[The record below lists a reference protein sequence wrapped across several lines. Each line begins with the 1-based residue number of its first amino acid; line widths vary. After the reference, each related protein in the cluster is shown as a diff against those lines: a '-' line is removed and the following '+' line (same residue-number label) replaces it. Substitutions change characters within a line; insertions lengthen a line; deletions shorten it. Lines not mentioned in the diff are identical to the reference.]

1 MALAISYGP
10 RAVPGCPVT
19 VARNP
24 ACLLGGL
31 VLLATTIVVPFLSR
45 QGQLLSVGRGDL
57 GLTPLVLA
65 RRYPGFWFLIG
76 LGAVWIAIGLLWQ
89 HRPDRPALW
98 GGVAGCLLVVWLTAI
113 AGVNPYAFGPG
124 SILALIVCLLV
135 LAYGLSRGGYI
146 RADTFVAASI
156 LLLAFFVVLFILFP
170 IFAVLQ
176 HSVMD
181 SRGGFRPSLF
191 LDTLRQYKSFWRVLR
206 NSLGLAVFVGISSTL
221 IGLAFAL
228 AATRTR
234 SRVTVLLRAFSLL
247 PMITPP
253 FVVGLAIILLFGLQ
267 GLVTSSLLGLKTRG
281 IFGFPGLALAQ
292 TLSFAPV
299 AFLVIASVVES
310 VNPALEEAS
319 LTLRAGRWQTF
330 WKVTLPL
337 LRPGLANAFLLTII
351 ESLADFGNPIVLGGE
366 FEVLSTEIYFAI
378 IGRFDQTLA
387 ASLGIVLLIFSLAT
401 FLLQQYWLGRRSY
414 VTVTGKPPSGALMP
428 LPRGLE
434 IGLLTFCVAWCVF
447 TVVLYLFVVYGGFV
461 EIWGINNAFTIRHY
475 RQLLRDGM
483 DALNTTLILAG
494 ISSPLTAAVGIL
506 LAYLLVRHQ
515 FPGRGALEFTSML
528 SFAVPGTVIG
538 IGYIMAF
545 NQSPFLLTGTATILV
560 ISFIFRNMPVG
571 IRSGIAALTQIDKAL
586 EEASVTLRASF
597 ATTLRRIV
605 LPLIRPAIISA
616 LVFSFVRSVTA
627 ISAVV
632 FLVSAKWQLSTKVI
646 LDQAENG
653 RYGLATAYSTVLI
666 VIMALAITFMYQL
679 VGKTVARGGIEGGGL
694 A

>member
-1 MALAISYGP
+1 
-10 RAVPGCPVT
+10 VT
-19 VARNP
+19 GIRSP

-31 VLLATTIVVPFLSR
+31 ALLLTSALVPFVSR
-45 QGQLLSVGRGDL
+45 EGELL
-57 GLTPLVLA
+57 GLGQAGLRQTALA
-65 RRYPGFWFLIG
+65 LSDRYPGFWLLMG
-76 LGAVWIAIGLLWQ
+76 LGLLWVVLGLTLQ
-89 HRPDRPALW
+89 ERPERGAIW
-98 GGVAGCLLVVWLTAI
+98 GGALGCSLVLWLTWA
-113 AGVNPYAFGPG
+113 AAVKPYAFGPG
-124 SILALIVCLLV
+124 AILALAVCLLA
-135 LAYGLSRGGYI
+135 LGYGLSRAGHI

-156 LLLAFFVVLFILFP
+156 LALAFFIFLFILYPLFS
-170 IFAVLQ
+170 ILRQ
-176 HSVMD
+176 SVMD
-181 SRGGFRPSLF
+181 ARGLRLGLV
-191 LDTLRQYKSFWRVLR
+191 LETLGRYKALWRVMR
-206 NSLGLAVFVGISSTL
+206 NSLGLAIFVGVTSTL

-228 AATRTR
+228 AAAR
-234 SRVTVLLRAFSLL
+234 SRSHLTVLLRAFSLL
-247 PMITPP
+247 PIITPP
-253 FVVGLAIILLFGLQ
+253 FVVGLSIILLFGLQ
-267 GLVTSSLLGLKTRG
+267 GFVTSQLLGLKTRG

-319 LTLRAGRWQTF
+319 LTLRAGPWETF

-387 ASLGIVLLIFSLAT
+387 ATLGLILLSFSLTT
-401 FLLQQYWLGRRSY
+401 FLLQRYWLGERSY
-414 VTVTGKPPSGALMP
+414 VVVTGKPPSGTPMP

-434 IGLLTFCVAWCVF
+434 IGLLTFCGVWCLF
-447 TVVLYLFVVYGGFV
+447 TLAIYAFVVFGGFV
-461 EIWGINNAFTIRHY
+461 EIWGINNTFTLRHY
-475 RQLLRDGM
+475 HQLLRDGM
-483 DALNTTLILAG
+483 DAFQTTMMLAA
-494 ISSPLTAAVGIL
+494 ISAPLTAAVGIL
-506 LAYLLVRHQ
+506 LAYLVVRHR
-515 FPGRGALEFTSML
+515 FPGRGVLEFTSML

-538 IGYIMAF
+538 IGYILAF
-545 NQSPFLLTGTATILV
+545 NQSPFLLTGTATIIV

-571 IRSGIAALTQIDKAL
+571 IRSGVAALAQIDQAL

-597 ATTLRRIV
+597 ATTIRRVV

-616 LVFSFVRSVTA
+616 LVFSFVRAVTA

-632 FLVSAKWQLSTKVI
+632 FLVSAKWQVSTKVI

-666 VIMALAITFMYQL
+666 VIMALAIAGMYL
-679 VGKTVARGGIEGGGL
+679 AVGKRAAAGGVEGGGL

>member
-1 MALAISYGP
+1 MT
-10 RAVPGCPVT
+10 AVG
-19 VARNP
+19 NP

-31 VLLATTIVVPFLSR
+31 GLLLTTAVVPFLSR
-45 QGQLLSVGRGDL
+45 EGQLLPGVGREWL
-57 GLTPLVLA
+57 SLTALSLSG
-65 RRYPGFWFLIG
+65 RFPGFWVLAV
-76 LGAVWIAIGLLWQ
+76 LALAWVGAGLLRQ
-89 HRPDRPALW
+89 DHPHRPALW
-98 GGVAGCLLVVWLTAI
+98 GGSVGSVLVLWLTWVAGVK
-113 AGVNPYAFGPG
+113 PYAFGPG
-124 SILALIVCLLV
+124 AMLALAICLLV
-135 LAYGLSRGGYI
+135 LAYGLSQGGYI
-146 RADTFVAASI
+146 RADTFVAGSI
-156 LLLAFFVVLFILFP
+156 LALAFFVLLFILFP
-170 IFAVLQ
+170 IFSVLRN
-176 HSVMD
+176 SVMD
-181 SRGGFRPSLF
+181 AGGLRPGL
-191 LDTLRQYKSFWRVLR
+191 LLETLGRYTALWRVVR
-206 NSLGLAVFVGISSTL
+206 NSLGLAIFVGVTSTL

-228 AATRTR
+228 AAAR
-234 SRVTVLLRAFSLL
+234 SRSRLTILLRAFSLL
-247 PMITPP
+247 PLITPP

-267 GLVTSSLLGLKTRG
+267 GFVTSQLLGLKTRG

-319 LTLRAGRWQTF
+319 LTLRAGPWGTF
-330 WKVTLPL
+330 RKVTLPL

-366 FEVLSTEIYFAI
+366 FEVLSTEIYFSI

-387 ASLGIVLLIFSLAT
+387 ATLGLILLSFSLT
-401 FLLQQYWLGRRSY
+401 VFLLQRYWLGERSY
-414 VTVTGKPPSGALMP
+414 VVVTGKPPSGKPMP

-434 IGLLTFCVAWCVF
+434 IGLLAFCAAWCAF
-447 TVVLYLFVVYGGFV
+447 SLAIYLFVVYGGFV
-461 EIWGINNAFTIRHY
+461 EIWGINDAFTLRHY
-475 RQLLRDGM
+475 RQLMRDGM
-483 DALNTTLILAG
+483 DALQTTLILAG
-494 ISSPLTAAVGIL
+494 ISAPLTATVGIL
-506 LAYLLVRHQ
+506 LAYVVVRHR
-515 FPGRGALEFTSML
+515 FPGRGALEFSSML

-571 IRSGIAALTQIDKAL
+571 IRSGVAALAQIDQAL

-597 ATTLRRIV
+597 ATTIRRVV

-666 VIMALAITFMYQL
+666 LIMAAAIAFMYL
-679 VGKTVARGGIEGGGL
+679 VVGKRAAAGGLEGGGL

>member
-1 MALAISYGP
+1 VI
-10 RAVPGCPVT
+10 AV
-19 VARNP
+19 RNP
-24 ACLLGGL
+24 ACLWGGL
-31 VLLATTIVVPFLSR
+31 LLLATTTVLPFLAR
-45 QGQLLSVGRGDL
+45 EGQLLRL
-57 GLTPLVLA
+57 GGAEQSLTGLRLSA
-65 RRYPGFWFLIG
+65 QYPGFWLLIG
-76 LGAVWIAIGLLWQ
+76 LAAVWVATGLIPQ
-89 HRPDRPALW
+89 DRPDRAALW
-98 GGVAGCLLVVWLTAI
+98 GGAAGCGLVLWMTVTA
-113 AGVNPYAFGPG
+113 AVRPYAFGLG
-124 SILALIVCLLV
+124 AILALAVCLLV
-135 LAYGLSRGGYI
+135 LAYGLSRGGFI
-146 RADTFVAASI
+146 RADTFVASSI
-156 LLLAFFVVLFILFP
+156 LALAFFVLLFVLYP

-181 SRGGFRPSLF
+181 SRGIRPGLF
-191 LDTLRQYKSFWRVLR
+191 LETLRGYKAFWRVLG
-206 NSLGLAVFVGISSTL
+206 NSLGLAVFVGMLSTL

-228 AATRTR
+228 AATRSR
-234 SRVTVLLRAFSLL
+234 SRITVLLRSFSLL

-267 GLVTSSLLGLKTRG
+267 GFVTSTLLGLKTRG

-319 LTLRAGRWQTF
+319 LTLRAGPWETF

-387 ASLGIVLLIFSLAT
+387 ASLGIVLLVFSLTT
-401 FLLQQYWLGRRSY
+401 FLLQQIWLGERSY
-414 VTVTGKPPSGALMP
+414 VTVTGKPQSGKPMH

-434 IGLLTFCVAWCVF
+434 TGLLGFCAFWCLA
-447 TVVLYLFVVYGGFV
+447 TLALYLFVVYGGFV
-461 EIWGINNAFTIRHY
+461 EIWGINNAFTLRHY
-475 RQLLRDGM
+475 HQLLRDGM
-483 DALNTTLILAG
+483 DALYTTLILAG
-494 ISSPLTAAVGIL
+494 VSSPLTAAVGIL
-506 LAYLLVRHQ
+506 LAYLVVRHQ
-515 FPGRGALEFTSML
+515 FPGRGLLEFTSML

-571 IRSGIAALTQIDKAL
+571 IRSGIAALAQIDRAL

-666 VIMALAITFMYQL
+666 VIMALAIVLMYLL
-679 VGKTVARGGIEGGGL
+679 VGKTATQGGVEGGGL

>member
-1 MALAISYGP
+1 MAL
-10 RAVPGCPVT
+10 
-19 VARNP
+19 RNP
-24 ACLLGGL
+24 AFVAGGTGLLLALTAVPFASREGRFLAFDSLGAL
-31 VLLATTIVVPFLSR
+31 TGASLAPQHPLFWVLLA
-45 QGQLLSVGRGDL
+45 
-57 GLTPLVLA
+57 
-65 RRYPGFWFLIG
+65 
-76 LGAVWIAIGLLWQ
+76 LGAAWLAAGFAPLG
-89 HRPDRPALW
+89 RPDRLALW
-98 GGVAGCLLVVWLTAI
+98 GGLLGSLTVLWLIVAV
-113 AGVNPYAFGPG
+113 GVRPYAFGPG
-124 SILALIVCLLV
+124 ALVALVVCLVV
-135 LAYGLSRGGYI
+135 LAFGLSRGGFI
-146 RADTFVAASI
+146 RADTFIASSI
-156 LLLAFFVVLFILFP
+156 LLLAFFVLLFVLFP

-176 HSVMD
+176 NSVMD
-181 SRGGFRPSLF
+181 SRGFRLGLF
-191 LDTLRQYKSFWRVLR
+191 MDTLRNYQAFWRVLG
-206 NSLGLAVFVGISSTL
+206 NSLWLAVFVGVVSTL

-228 AATRTR
+228 AATRSK
-234 SRVTVLLRAFSLL
+234 SRLTVLLRSFSLL
-247 PMITPP
+247 PLITPP

-267 GLVTSSLLGLKTRG
+267 GFVTSTLLGLQTRG

-292 TLSFAPV
+292 ILSFSPV

-319 LTLRAGRWQTF
+319 LTLRAGRWETF

-337 LRPGLANAFLLTII
+337 LRPGLANAFLLTVI

-387 ASLGIVLLIFSLAT
+387 ASLGIVLLFFSLST
-401 FLLQQYWLGRRSY
+401 FVLQQYWLGERSY
-414 VTVTGKPPSGALMP
+414 VTVTGKPPSGIPMP

-434 IGLLTFCVAWCVF
+434 IALLGFCAVWCLF
-447 TVVLYLFVVYGGFV
+447 TLALYLFVVYGGFV
-461 EIWGINNAFTIRHY
+461 EIWGINNAFTLRHY
-475 RQLLRDGM
+475 RQLMRDGL

-494 ISSPLTAAVGIL
+494 VSAPLTAAVGIL
-506 LAYLLVRHQ
+506 LAYLLVRHR
-515 FPGRGALEFTSML
+515 FPGRRLLEFTSML

-545 NQSPFLLTGTATILV
+545 NQSPFLLTGTAAILV

-571 IRSGIAALTQIDKAL
+571 IRSGVAALAQIDVAL

-605 LPLIRPAIISA
+605 LPLIKPAIISA
-616 LVFSFVRSVTA
+616 LVFSFVRAVTA

-666 VIMALAITFMYQL
+666 VIMALAIAVMYLL
-679 VGKTVARGGIEGGGL
+679 VGKTATRGGVEGGGL

>member
-1 MALAISYGP
+1 
-10 RAVPGCPVT
+10 VPHV
-19 VARNP
+19 
-24 ACLLGGL
+24 
-31 VLLATTIVVPFLSR
+31 
-45 QGQLLSVGRGDL
+45 
-57 GLTPLVLA
+57 
-65 RRYPGFWFLIG
+65 RR
-76 LGAVWIAIGLLWQ
+76 
-89 HRPDRPALW
+89 DRPALW
-98 GGVAGCLLVVWLTAI
+98 GGLAGCLLVAWLTI
-113 AGVNPYAFGPG
+113 AVGVKPYAFGLG
-124 SILALIVCLLV
+124 SILALGVCVLV
-135 LAYGLSRGGYI
+135 LAYGLSQGGYI
-146 RADTFVAASI
+146 RADTFVATSI
-156 LLLAFFVVLFILFP
+156 LALAFFVLLFVLYP

-181 SRGGFRPSLF
+181 SRGFRLGLF
-191 LDTLRQYKSFWRVLR
+191 LETLTNYTAFWRVLG
-206 NSLGLAVFVGISSTL
+206 NSLGLAVFVGITSTL

-228 AATRTR
+228 AATRSR
-234 SRVTVLLRAFSLL
+234 SRLTILLRSFSLL

-267 GLVTSSLLGLKTRG
+267 GFVTSTLLGLQTRG

-319 LTLRAGRWQTF
+319 LTLRAGQWETF

-387 ASLGIVLLIFSLAT
+387 AVLGIVLLFFSLLT
-401 FLLQQYWLGRRSY
+401 FLLQQVWLGERSY
-414 VTVTGKPPSGALMP
+414 VTVTGKPPSGRPMP

-434 IGLLTFCVAWCVF
+434 FGLLAFCAVWCLF
-447 TVVLYLFVVYGGFV
+447 TLALYLFVVYGGFV
-461 EIWGINNAFTIRHY
+461 EIWGINNAFTLRHY

-494 ISSPLTAAVGIL
+494 VSAPLTAAVGIL
-506 LAYLLVRHQ
+506 LAYLVVRHQ
-515 FPGRGALEFTSML
+515 FPGRGVLEFTSML

-545 NQSPFLLTGTATILV
+545 NQPPFLLTGTATILV

-571 IRSGIAALTQIDKAL
+571 IRSGIAALAQIDRAL

-605 LPLIRPAIISA
+605 LPLIRPAIVSA
-616 LVFSFVRSVTA
+616 LVFSFVRAVTA

-666 VIMALAITFMYQL
+666 VIMALAIALMYLL
-679 VGKTVARGGIEGGGL
+679 VGKTATRGGIEGGGL
-694 A
+694 AWGGRGGRRRRESPWST

>member
-1 MALAISYGP
+1 VTGIRNSACVVGGVCLLSALTLLP
-10 RAVPGCPVT
+10 F
-19 VARNP
+19 VARE
-24 ACLLGGL
+24 GRFL
-31 VLLATTIVVPFLSR
+31 VLGPVGALTGASLAPQYPAFW
-45 QGQLLSVGRGDL
+45 LLL
-57 GLTPLVLA
+57 
-65 RRYPGFWFLIG
+65 G
-76 LGAVWIAIGLLWQ
+76 LGAVWLAAGFMPLR
-89 HRPDRPALW
+89 RPDRLALW
-98 GGVAGCLLVVWLTAI
+98 GGLAGTLGLLWLTVA
-113 AGVNPYAFGPG
+113 AGTRPYAFGPG
-124 SILALIVCLLV
+124 ALLALIVCLVV
-135 LAYGLSRGGYI
+135 LSYGLSQGGFI

-156 LLLAFFVVLFILFP
+156 LLLAFFVLLFVIYPIL
-170 IFAVLQ
+170 AVLQ

-181 SRGGFRPSLF
+181 SRGFRLGLF
-191 LDTLRQYKSFWRVLR
+191 LDTLRNYQAFWRVLG
-206 NSLGLAVFVGISSTL
+206 NSLWLALFVGVVSTA

-228 AATRTR
+228 AATRSQ
-234 SRVTVLLRAFSLL
+234 SRVTVLLRSFSLL

-267 GLVTSSLLGLKTRG
+267 GFVTSTLLGLQTRG

-292 TLSFAPV
+292 ILSFSPV

-319 LTLRAGRWQTF
+319 LTLRAGRWETF

-337 LRPGLANAFLLTII
+337 LRPGLANAFLLTVI

-387 ASLGIVLLIFSLAT
+387 ASLGIVLLFFSLAT
-401 FLLQQYWLGRRSY
+401 FLLQQFWLGERSY
-414 VTVTGKPPSGALMP
+414 VTVTGKPPSGRPMP

-434 IGLLTFCVAWCVF
+434 VGLLGFCAAWCLF
-447 TVVLYLFVVYGGFV
+447 TLALYLFVVYGGFV
-461 EIWGINNAFTIRHY
+461 EIWGINNAFTLRHY
-475 RQLLRDGM
+475 RQLLQDGM
-483 DALNTTLILAG
+483 DALYTTLILAG
-494 ISSPLTAAVGIL
+494 VSAPLTAVVGIL
-506 LAYLLVRHQ
+506 LAYLLVRHR
-515 FPGRGALEFTSML
+515 FPGRGLLEFTSML

-545 NQSPFLLTGTATILV
+545 NQSPFLLTGTAAILV

-571 IRSGIAALTQIDKAL
+571 IRSGMAALAQIDVAL

-597 ATTLRRIV
+597 AATLRRIV
-605 LPLIRPAIISA
+605 LPLIKPAIISA
-616 LVFSFVRSVTA
+616 LVFSFVRAVTA

-666 VIMALAITFMYQL
+666 LIMAAAIAVMYVL
-679 VGKTVARGGIEGGGL
+679 VGRTATRGGVEGGGL

>member
-1 MALAISYGP
+1 MTA
-10 RAVPGCPVT
+10 
-19 VARNP
+19 ARNP
-24 ACLLGGL
+24 ACLWGGL
-31 VLLATTIVVPFLSR
+31 FLLATTCGLPFVAREGQVLRLGATEQSLTPFRLSA
-45 QGQLLSVGRGDL
+45 QYPGFWLLIALAAVWVAI
-57 GLTPLVLA
+57 GLTPL
-65 RRYPGFWFLIG
+65 
-76 LGAVWIAIGLLWQ
+76 Q
-89 HRPDRPALW
+89 RPDRPALW
-98 GGVAGCLLVVWLTAI
+98 GGLGGCGLVLWLTVESA
-113 AGVNPYAFGPG
+113 VKPYAFGLG
-124 SILALIVCLLV
+124 GILALTICLLV
-135 LAYGLSRGGYI
+135 LASGLSQGGYI

-156 LLLAFFVVLFILFP
+156 LALAFFVLLFVLYP
-170 IFAVLQ
+170 IYAVLQ

-181 SRGGFRPSLF
+181 SQGFRPGLF
-191 LDTLRQYKSFWRVLR
+191 LETLRSYTAFWRVLR
-206 NSLGLAVFVGISSTL
+206 NSLGLAVFVGIVSTL

-228 AATRTR
+228 AATRSQ
-234 SRVTVLLRAFSLL
+234 SRLTVLLRSFSLL

-267 GLVTSSLLGLKTRG
+267 GFVTSTLLGLKTRG

-319 LTLRAGRWQTF
+319 LTLRAGPWETF

-387 ASLGIVLLIFSLAT
+387 ASLGIVLLAFSLTA
-401 FLLQQYWLGRRSY
+401 FLTQQVWLGERSY
-414 VTVTGKPPSGALMP
+414 VTVTGKPQSGRPMP

-434 IGLLTFCVAWCVF
+434 IGLLGFCAFWCLS
-447 TVVLYLFVVYGGFV
+447 TLVLYLFVIYGGFV
-461 EIWGINNAFTIRHY
+461 EIWGINNAFTLRHY
-475 RQLLRDGM
+475 HQLMRDGW
-483 DALNTTLILAG
+483 DALYTTLILAG
-494 ISSPLTAAVGIL
+494 VSAPLTAAVGIL
-506 LAYLLVRHQ
+506 LAYLVVRHQ
-515 FPGRGALEFTSML
+515 FPGRGVLEFTSML

-545 NQSPFLLTGTATILV
+545 NESPFLLTGTATILV

-571 IRSGIAALTQIDKAL
+571 IRSGIAALAQIDRAL

-666 VIMALAITFMYQL
+666 VIMALAIVLMYLL
-679 VGKTVARGGIEGGGL
+679 VGKTATRGGVEGGGL

>member
-1 MALAISYGP
+1 MAGSRSPACVAAGVGLLLALILLP
-10 RAVPGCPVT
+10 F
-19 VARNP
+19 VARE
-24 ACLLGGL
+24 AQFLSLGGL
-31 VLLATTIVVPFLSR
+31 GGALTGLSLA
-45 QGQLLSVGRGDL
+45 GRL
-57 GLTPLVLA
+57 
-65 RRYPGFWFLIG
+65 PGFWLAIG
-76 LGAVWIAIGLLWQ
+76 LGAAWIVGGLIPQ
-89 HRPDRPALW
+89 RRPDRVALW
-98 GGVAGCLLVVWLTAI
+98 GGLLGCVMISWLTFTA
-113 AGVNPYAFGPG
+113 AVRPYAFGPG
-124 SILALIVCLLV
+124 ALLALTLCLIV
-135 LAYGLSRGGYI
+135 LAYGLSQGGFI
-146 RADTFVAASI
+146 RADTFVSSSI
-156 LLLAFFVVLFILFP
+156 LLLGFFVLLFVIYPIL
-170 IFAVLQ
+170 AVLQ

-181 SRGGFRPSLF
+181 AKGFRPALF
-191 LDTLRQYKSFWRVLR
+191 LETLWNYKSFWRVLG
-206 NSLGLAVFVGISSTL
+206 NSLWLAVFVGVVSTL

-228 AATRTR
+228 AATRSR
-234 SRVTVLLRAFSLL
+234 SRITVLLRSFSLL

-267 GLVTSSLLGLKTRG
+267 GFVTSTLLGLQTRG

-292 TLSFAPV
+292 ILSFSPV
-299 AFLVIASVVES
+299 AFLVIASVVEA

-319 LTLRAGRWQTF
+319 LTLRAGRWETF

-387 ASLGIVLLIFSLAT
+387 AVLGIVLLTFSLAA
-401 FLLQQYWLGRRSY
+401 FLLQQFWLGKRSY
-414 VTVTGKPPSGALMP
+414 VTVTGKPPSGRPMP

-434 IGLLTFCVAWCVF
+434 IGLLGFCAAWCLF
-447 TVVLYLFVVYGGFV
+447 TLALYLFVVYGGFV
-461 EIWGINNAFTIRHY
+461 EIWGINNTFTLRHY
-475 RQLLRDGM
+475 QQLMRDGA
-483 DALNTTLILAG
+483 DALYTTLILAG
-494 ISSPLTAAVGIL
+494 VSSPLTAIVGIL
-506 LAYLLVRHQ
+506 LAYLVVRHQ

-560 ISFIFRNMPVG
+560 ISFVFRNMPVG
-571 IRSGIAALTQIDKAL
+571 IRSGIAALAQIDRAL

-605 LPLIRPAIISA
+605 LPLIKPAIISA
-616 LVFSFVRSVTA
+616 LVFSFVRAVTA

-666 VIMALAITFMYQL
+666 VIMAAAIVFMYLL
-679 VGKTVARGGIEGGGL
+679 VGKTATRGGVEGGGL

>member
-1 MALAISYGP
+1 MAL
-10 RAVPGCPVT
+10 
-19 VARNP
+19 RNP
-24 ACLLGGL
+24 AFVAGGACLL
-31 VLLATTIVVPFLSR
+31 LALTAVPFVTREGRFLVFD
-45 QGQLLSVGRGDL
+45 SVATLTGA
-57 GLTPLVLA
+57 GLAFQFPL
-65 RRYPGFWFLIG
+65 FWFLFG
-76 LGAVWIAIGLLWQ
+76 LGAFWLAAGFFPAG
-89 HRPDRPALW
+89 RPDRMALW
-98 GGVAGCLLVVWLTAI
+98 GGSFGVATVLWLI
-113 AGVNPYAFGPG
+113 AAAGARPYAFGPG
-124 SILALIVCLLV
+124 ALLALVVCLVV
-135 LAYGLSRGGYI
+135 LAFGLSQGGFI
-146 RADTFVAASI
+146 RADTFVASSI
-156 LLLAFFVVLFILFP
+156 LLLAFFVLLFVLFP

-176 HSVMD
+176 NSVMD
-181 SRGGFRPSLF
+181 SRGFRPGLF
-191 LDTLRQYKSFWRVLR
+191 LETLRNYKAFWRVLG
-206 NSLGLAVFVGISSTL
+206 NSLWLAVFVGVVSTV

-228 AATRTR
+228 AATRSQ
-234 SRVTVLLRAFSLL
+234 SRLTVLLRSFSLL
-247 PMITPP
+247 PLITPP

-267 GLVTSSLLGLKTRG
+267 GFVTSTLLGFQTRG

-292 TLSFAPV
+292 ILSFSPV

-319 LTLRAGRWQTF
+319 LTLRAGRWETF

-337 LRPGLANAFLLTII
+337 LRPGLANAFLLTVI

-387 ASLGIVLLIFSLAT
+387 ASLGIVLLFFSLT
-401 FLLQQYWLGRRSY
+401 TYLLQQYWLGERSY
-414 VTVTGKPPSGALMP
+414 VTVTGKPPSGRPMP

-434 IGLLTFCVAWCVF
+434 IGLLGFCAIWCLF
-447 TVVLYLFVVYGGFV
+447 TLALYLFVVYGGFV
-461 EIWGINNAFTIRHY
+461 EIWGINNTFTLRHY
-475 RQLLRDGM
+475 QQLLRDGM
-483 DALNTTLILAG
+483 DALQTTLILAG
-494 ISSPLTAAVGIL
+494 VSAPLTAVVGIL
-506 LAYLLVRHQ
+506 LAYLVVRHQ
-515 FPGRGALEFTSML
+515 FPGRAVLEFTSML

-560 ISFIFRNMPVG
+560 ISFVFRNMPVG
-571 IRSGIAALTQIDKAL
+571 IRSGIAALAQIDRAL

-605 LPLIRPAIISA
+605 LPLIKPAIISA
-616 LVFSFVRSVTA
+616 LVFSFVRAVTA

-666 VIMALAITFMYQL
+666 VIMALAIVLMYLL
-679 VGKTVARGGIEGGGL
+679 VGKTATRGGVEGGGL

>member
-1 MALAISYGP
+1 MASDGFPATIG
-10 RAVPGCPVT
+10 
-19 VARNP
+19 RNP
-24 ACLLGGL
+24 ACLIGGL
-31 VLLATTIVVPFLSR
+31 GLLLTSALVPFVSREGQRLGLGPAGLRQTAQALSD
-45 QGQLLSVGRGDL
+45 QFPGFWLLMGLGLLWVVL
-57 GLTPLVLA
+57 GLTRQDRPERGAIWGGAIGCVLA
-65 RRYPGFWFLIG
+65 F
-76 LGAVWIAIGLLWQ
+76 
-89 HRPDRPALW
+89 
-98 GGVAGCLLVVWLTAI
+98 WLTWA
-113 AGVNPYAFGPG
+113 AAVKPFAFGPG
-124 SILALIVCLLV
+124 AILALAICLLV
-135 LAYGLSRGGYI
+135 LAFGLSRGGYI

-156 LLLAFFVVLFILFP
+156 LTLGFFIFLFILFP
-170 IFAVLQ
+170 LFSILRQ
-176 HSVMD
+176 SVMD
-181 SRGGFRPSLF
+181 SRGLRPGL
-191 LDTLRQYKSFWRVLR
+191 LLETLGRYTALTRVVR
-206 NSLGLAVFVGISSTL
+206 NSLGLAIFVGVSSTV

-228 AATRTR
+228 AAAR
-234 SRVTVLLRAFSLL
+234 SRSRLTVVLRAFSLL
-247 PMITPP
+247 PIITPP
-253 FVVGLAIILLFGLQ
+253 FVIGLSIILLFGLQ
-267 GLVTSSLLGLKTRG
+267 GFVTSQLLGLKTRG

-299 AFLVIASVVES
+299 AFLVIGSVVES

-319 LTLRAGRWQTF
+319 LTLRAGPWETF

-366 FEVLSTEIYFAI
+366 FEVLSTEIYFSI

-387 ASLGIVLLIFSLAT
+387 ATLGLILLSFSLTT
-401 FLLQQYWLGRRSY
+401 FLLQRYWLGERSY
-414 VTVTGKPPSGALMP
+414 VVVTGKPPSGKPMP

-434 IGLLTFCVAWCVF
+434 IGLLSFCGLWCLF
-447 TVVLYLFVVYGGFV
+447 TLAVYVFVVFGGFV
-461 EIWGINNAFTIRHY
+461 EIWGINNAFTLRHY
-475 RQLLRDGM
+475 HQLLRDGM
-483 DALNTTLILAG
+483 DAMQTTLLLAA

-506 LAYLLVRHQ
+506 LAYLLVRHD

-538 IGYIMAF
+538 IGYIIAF
-545 NQSPFLLTGTATILV
+545 NQSPFLLTGTATIIV

-571 IRSGIAALTQIDKAL
+571 IRSGVAALAQIDQAL

-597 ATTLRRIV
+597 ATTIRRVV

-616 LVFSFVRSVTA
+616 LVFSFVRAVTA

-632 FLVSAKWQLSTKVI
+632 FLVSAKWQVSTKVI

-666 VIMALAITFMYQL
+666 LIMAAAIAFMYL
-679 VGKTVARGGIEGGGL
+679 VVGKRAAAGGLEGGGL

>member
-1 MALAISYGP
+1 MT
-10 RAVPGCPVT
+10 AV
-19 VARNP
+19 RNP
-24 ACLLGGL
+24 ACLWGGL
-31 VLLATTIVVPFLSR
+31 GLLAATTILPFLAREGHLFRFGSVEQSLTALR
-45 QGQLLSVGRGDL
+45 LS
-57 GLTPLVLA
+57 A
-65 RRYPGFWFLIG
+65 QFPGFWLLIG
-76 LGAVWIAIGLLWQ
+76 LAAGWVAAGFVP
-89 HRPDRPALW
+89 HDRPDRPALW
-98 GGVAGCLLVVWLTAI
+98 GGLAGCFLVLWLTVA
-113 AGVNPYAFGPG
+113 AGVKPFAFGLG
-124 SILALIVCLLV
+124 GILAFGTCLVV
-135 LAYGLSRGGYI
+135 LAYGLSQGGYI
-146 RADTFVAASI
+146 RADTFVATSI
-156 LLLAFFVVLFILFP
+156 LALAFFVFLFVLYP

-181 SRGGFRPSLF
+181 SRGFRLGLF
-191 LDTLRQYKSFWRVLR
+191 LDTLRNYKAFWRVLG
-206 NSLGLAVFVGISSTL
+206 NSLGLAVFVGITSTL

-228 AATRTR
+228 AATRSQ
-234 SRVTVLLRAFSLL
+234 SRLTVLLRSFSLL

-267 GLVTSSLLGLKTRG
+267 GFVTSTLLGLQTRG

-299 AFLVIASVVES
+299 AFLVIASVVEA

-319 LTLRAGRWQTF
+319 LTLRAGRWETF

-366 FEVLSTEIYFAI
+366 FEVLSTEIYFSI

-387 ASLGIVLLIFSLAT
+387 AVLGIVLLTFSLAA
-401 FLLQQYWLGRRSY
+401 FLLQQFWLGKRSY
-414 VTVTGKPPSGALMP
+414 VTVTGKPPSGRPMP

-434 IGLLTFCVAWCVF
+434 IGLLGFCAAWCLF
-447 TVVLYLFVVYGGFV
+447 TLALYLFVVYGGFV
-461 EIWGINNAFTIRHY
+461 EIWGINNAFTLKHY
-475 RQLLRDGM
+475 QQLMRDGM
-483 DALNTTLILAG
+483 DALYTTLILAG
-494 ISSPLTAAVGIL
+494 ASSPLTAVVGIL
-506 LAYLLVRHQ
+506 LAYLVVRHQ
-515 FPGRGALEFTSML
+515 FPGRGVLEFTSML

-545 NQSPFLLTGTATILV
+545 NESPFLLTGTASILV
-560 ISFIFRNMPVG
+560 ISFVFRNMPVG
-571 IRSGIAALTQIDKAL
+571 IRSGIAALAQIDKAL

-605 LPLIRPAIISA
+605 LPLIKPAIVSA
-616 LVFSFVRSVTA
+616 LVFSFVRAVTA

-666 VIMALAITFMYQL
+666 VIMAVAIILMYLL
-679 VGKTVARGGIEGGGL
+679 VGKTATRGGVEGGGL

>member
-1 MALAISYGP
+1 ML
-10 RAVPGCPVT
+10 VT
-19 VARNP
+19 TGRNP

-31 VLLATTIVVPFLSR
+31 GLLVTMSLIPFIAREGHALAF
-45 QGQLLSVGRGDL
+45 GRGEL
-57 GLTPLVLA
+57 ALTPLALSG
-65 RRYPGFWFLIG
+65 RYPGFWLLVG
-76 LGAVWIAIGLLWQ
+76 LAVAWMAFGVVRLERA
-89 HRPDRPALW
+89 HAPALW
-98 GGVAGCLLVVWLTAI
+98 GGGVGCILVLWLTVS
-113 AGVNPYAFGPG
+113 AGVKPYAFGLG
-124 SILALIVCLLV
+124 SILALTVCLLV
-135 LAYGLSRGGYI
+135 LANGLSRGGYI
-146 RADTFVAASI
+146 RADTFVATSI
-156 LLLAFFVVLFILFP
+156 LLLAFFVLLFVIYPIL
-170 IFAVLQ
+170 AVLQ
-176 HSVMD
+176 HSVID
-181 SRGGFRPSLF
+181 ARGLRPGLF
-191 LDTLRQYKSFWRVLR
+191 LETLRNYKAFWRVLR
-206 NSLGLAVFVGISSTL
+206 NSLGLALFVGVASTL

-228 AATRTR
+228 AATRSR
-234 SRVTVLLRAFSLL
+234 SRLAALLRSFSLL

-253 FVVGLAIILLFGLQ
+253 FVVGMAIILLFGLQ
-267 GLVTSSLLGLKTRG
+267 GLVTSTLLGLRTRG
-281 IFGFPGLALAQ
+281 VFGFPGLALAQ
-292 TLSFAPV
+292 VLSFAPV
-299 AFLVIASVVES
+299 AFLVITGVVES

-319 LTLRAGRWQTF
+319 LTLRAGRWETF

-387 ASLGIVLLIFSLAT
+387 ASLGIVLLGFSLAT
-401 FLLQQYWLGRRSY
+401 FLLQQRWLGRRSY
-414 VTVTGKPPSGALMP
+414 VTVTGKPPSGNPMP
-428 LPRGLE
+428 LPKGLE
-434 IGLLTFCVAWCVF
+434 IGLLGFCATWCVF
-447 TVVLYLFVVYGGFV
+447 TVALYLFVMYGGFV
-461 EIWGINNAFTIRHY
+461 EIWGINNAFTFRHY
-475 RQLLRDGM
+475 HQLLRDGM

-506 LAYLLVRHQ
+506 LAYLVVRHQ
-515 FPGRGALEFTSML
+515 FPGRGVLEFTSML

-571 IRSGIAALTQIDKAL
+571 IRSGIAALAQIDKAL

-653 RYGLATAYSTVLI
+653 RYGLATAYSTILI
-666 VIMALAITFMYQL
+666 VIMALAIALMYLL
-679 VGKTVARGGIEGGGL
+679 VGKTATRGDVEGGGL

>member
-1 MALAISYGP
+1 M
-10 RAVPGCPVT
+10 
-19 VARNP
+19 
-24 ACLLGGL
+24 
-31 VLLATTIVVPFLSR
+31 
-45 QGQLLSVGRGDL
+45 
-57 GLTPLVLA
+57 
-65 RRYPGFWFLIG
+65 
-76 LGAVWIAIGLLWQ
+76 GLLRQ
-89 HRPDRPALW
+89 ERPDRAALW
-98 GGVAGCLLVVWLTAI
+98 GGLAGCLLVIWLTVM
-113 AGVNPYAFGPG
+113 AGVKPYAFGAG
-124 SILALIVCLLV
+124 SILALTVCLLV
-135 LAYGLSRGGYI
+135 LAHGLSRGGYI

-156 LLLAFFVVLFILFP
+156 LMLAFFVVLFILFP

-181 SRGGFRPSLF
+181 SRSGFRPSLF
-191 LDTLRQYKSFWRVLR
+191 LDTLRQYKSFGRVLR

-228 AATRTR
+228 AATRSR
-234 SRVTVLLRAFSLL
+234 SRLTVLLRSFSLL

-267 GLVTSSLLGLKTRG
+267 GLVTSTLLGLKTRG

-319 LTLRAGRWQTF
+319 LTLRAGPWQTF

-387 ASLGIVLLIFSLAT
+387 ASLGIVLLVFSLGT
-401 FLLQQYWLGRRSY
+401 FLLQQYWLGHRSY
-414 VTVTGKPPSGALMP
+414 VTVTGKPPSGKPMD
-428 LPRGLE
+428 LPRSLE
-434 IGLLTFCVAWCVF
+434 IGLLSFCAAWCVF
-447 TVVLYLFVVYGGFV
+447 TLALYLFVVYGGFV
-461 EIWGINNAFTIRHY
+461 EIWGINNAFTLRHY

-515 FPGRGALEFTSML
+515 FPGRSVLEFTSML

-571 IRSGIAALTQIDKAL
+571 IRSGIAALAQIDKAL

-597 ATTLRRIV
+597 AATLWRIV

-666 VIMALAITFMYQL
+666 LIMALAIAFMYLL
-679 VGKTVARGGIEGGGL
+679 VGKTAARGGVESGGL

>member
-1 MALAISYGP
+1 MADWLPGVVVT
-10 RAVPGCPVT
+10 AV
-19 VARNP
+19 RNP
-24 ACLLGGL
+24 ACFWGGL
-31 VLLATTIVVPFLSR
+31 FLLATSALIPFVAR
-45 QGQLLSVGRGDL
+45 EGQLFRFGRAEQPLTAL
-57 GLTPLVLA
+57 GLSWHF
-65 RRYPGFWFLIG
+65 PGFWLLIG
-76 LGAVWIAIGLLWQ
+76 LTVAWIAFGLLRQ
-89 HRPDRPALW
+89 DRPYRPALW
-98 GGVAGCLLVVWLTAI
+98 GGLVGCLLVLWLTVA
-113 AGVNPYAFGPG
+113 AAVKPYAFGLG
-124 SILALIVCLLV
+124 ALLAFLTCLLV
-135 LAYGLSRGGYI
+135 LAHGLSHGGYI
-146 RADTFVAASI
+146 RADAFVAVSI
-156 LLLAFFVVLFILFP
+156 LALAFFVLLFVLYP

-181 SRGGFRPSLF
+181 SRGFRPALF
-191 LDTLRQYKSFWRVLR
+191 LDTLRNYRAFWRVLG
-206 NSLGLAVFVGISSTL
+206 NSLGLAVFVGIVSTL

-228 AATRTR
+228 AATRSR
-234 SRVTVLLRAFSLL
+234 SRITVLLRSFSLL

-267 GLVTSSLLGLKTRG
+267 GFVTSQLLGLKTRG

-292 TLSFAPV
+292 ALSFAPV

-319 LTLRAGRWQTF
+319 LTLRAGPWETF

-387 ASLGIVLLIFSLAT
+387 ASLGIVLLAVSLAT
-401 FLLQQYWLGRRSY
+401 FLLQQFWLGERSY
-414 VTVTGKPPSGALMP
+414 VTVTGKPPSGKPMP

-434 IGLLTFCVAWCVF
+434 IGLLGFCAVWCLF
-447 TVVLYLFVVYGGFV
+447 TLALYLFVVYGGFV
-461 EIWGINNAFTIRHY
+461 EIWGINDAFTLRHY

-483 DALNTTLILAG
+483 DALNTTLLLAG

-506 LAYLLVRHQ
+506 LAYLVVRHQ
-515 FPGRGALEFTSML
+515 FPGRGALEFASML

-571 IRSGIAALTQIDKAL
+571 IRSGIAALAQIDRAL

-666 VIMALAITFMYQL
+666 VIMALAIALMYLL
-679 VGKTVARGGIEGGGL
+679 VGKSAVRGGVEGGGL

>member
-1 MALAISYGP
+1 ML
-10 RAVPGCPVT
+10 VT

-31 VLLATTIVVPFLSR
+31 VLLATTTVVPFLSR
-45 QGQLLSVGRGDL
+45 QGQVLPIGRPDL
-57 GLTPLVLA
+57 ALTPLALA
-65 RRYPGFWFLIG
+65 SQYPGFWLLMG
-76 LGAVWIAIGLLWQ
+76 LAVAWVALGLLRQ
-89 HRPDRPALW
+89 DRPDRSALW
-98 GGVAGCLLVVWLTAI
+98 GGLIGCFLVIWLTVT
-113 AGVNPYAFGPG
+113 AGVKPYAFGLG
-124 SILALIVCLLV
+124 SILALTICLLV
-135 LAYGLSRGGYI
+135 LAYGLSQGGYI

-156 LLLAFFVVLFILFP
+156 LLLGFFVLLFIIYP
-170 IFAVLQ
+170 ILAVLQ

-181 SRGGFRPSLF
+181 SRGGFQPGLF
-191 LDTLRQYKSFWRVLR
+191 LDTLRRYKSFWRVLG
-206 NSLGLAVFVGISSTL
+206 NSLGLAVFVGVVSTL

-228 AATRTR
+228 AATRSR
-234 SRVTVLLRAFSLL
+234 SRLTVLLRAFSLL

-267 GLVTSSLLGLKTRG
+267 GLVTSQLLGLKTRG
-281 IFGFPGLALAQ
+281 IFGFPGVALAQ
-292 TLSFAPV
+292 ILSFAPV

-319 LTLRAGRWQTF
+319 LTLRAGRWETF
-330 WKVTLPL
+330 WNVTLPL
-337 LRPGLANAFLLTII
+337 LRPGVANAFLLTIV
-351 ESLADFGNPIVLGGE
+351 ESLADFGNPIILGGE

-378 IGRFDQTLA
+378 IGRFDRTLA
-387 ASLGIVLLIFSLAT
+387 ASLGIVLLAASLAT
-401 FLLQQYWLGRRSY
+401 FLLQQYWLGHRSY
-414 VTVTGKPPSGALMP
+414 VTVTGKPPSGKPMP

-434 IGLLTFCVAWCVF
+434 IGLLGFCVTWCVF
-447 TVVLYLFVVYGGFV
+447 TLALYLFVIYGGFV
-461 EIWGINNAFTIRHY
+461 EIWGINNAFTLRHY

-494 ISSPLTAAVGIL
+494 VSAPLTAVVGIL
-506 LAYLLVRHQ
+506 LAYLVVRHR

-538 IGYIMAF
+538 IGYILAF
-545 NQSPFLLTGTATILV
+545 NQPPILLTGGAAILV

-571 IRSGIAALTQIDKAL
+571 IRSGVAALAQIDRAL

-616 LVFSFVRSVTA
+616 LVFSFVRAVTA

-653 RYGLATAYSTVLI
+653 RYGLATSYSTVLI
-666 VIMALAITFMYQL
+666 VIMALAIALMYLL
-679 VGKTVARGGIEGGGL
+679 VGKTAARGGLEGGGL

>member
-1 MALAISYGP
+1 MI
-10 RAVPGCPVT
+10 
-19 VARNP
+19 
-24 ACLLGGL
+24 GGL
-31 VLLATTIVVPFLSR
+31 GLLLTWVLVPFVSR
-45 QGQLLSVGRGDL
+45 EGGLFSLGRGDQA
-57 GLTPLVLA
+57 LTALHLSA
-65 RRYPGFWFLIG
+65 SFPGFWLLMG
-76 LGAVWIAIGLLWQ
+76 LAVLWMVLGLA
-89 HRPDRPALW
+89 RPDRLERGAIW
-98 GGVAGCLLVVWLTAI
+98 GGVIGCLLVLWLTRT
-113 AGVNPYAFGPG
+113 AGVKPYAFGPG
-124 SILALIVCLLV
+124 ALLALGTCLLV
-135 LAYGLSRGGYI
+135 LAFGLSRAGYI

-156 LLLAFFVVLFILFP
+156 LALGFFIFLFILYPLFS
-170 IFAVLQ
+170 VLRQ
-176 HSVMD
+176 SVMD
-181 SRGGFRPSLF
+181 ERGLRPEL
-191 LDTLRQYKSFWRVLR
+191 LLETLGRYTALMRVVR
-206 NSLGLAVFVGISSTL
+206 NSLGLALFVGVTSTL

-228 AATRTR
+228 AAAR
-234 SRVTVLLRAFSLL
+234 SRSSLTVILRAFSLL
-247 PMITPP
+247 PIITPP
-253 FVVGLAIILLFGLQ
+253 FVVGLSIILLFGLQ
-267 GLVTSSLLGLKTRG
+267 GFVTSRLLGLQTRG

-319 LTLRAGRWQTF
+319 LTLRAGPWETF

-366 FEVLSTEIYFAI
+366 FEVLSTEIYFSI

-387 ASLGIVLLIFSLAT
+387 ATLGLILLSFSLTT
-401 FLLQQYWLGRRSY
+401 FLLQRYWLGERSY
-414 VTVTGKPPSGALMP
+414 VTVTGKPPSGTAMP

-434 IGLLTFCVAWCVF
+434 IGLLTFCGLWCLFTLTVYAFVAF
-447 TVVLYLFVVYGGFV
+447 GGFV
-461 EIWGINNAFTIRHY
+461 EIWGINNAFTLRHY
-475 RQLLRDGM
+475 HQLLRDGM
-483 DALNTTLILAG
+483 DALQTTLLLAA
-494 ISSPLTAAVGIL
+494 ISAPLTAAVGIL
-506 LAYLLVRHQ
+506 LAYVVVRHD
-515 FPGRGALEFTSML
+515 FAGRGALEFTSML

-538 IGYIMAF
+538 IGYILAF
-545 NQSPFLLTGTATILV
+545 NQSPFLLTGTASIIV

-571 IRSGIAALTQIDKAL
+571 IRSGVAALAQIDRAL

-597 ATTLRRIV
+597 ATTIRRVV

-616 LVFSFVRSVTA
+616 LVFSFVRAVTA

-666 VIMALAITFMYQL
+666 VIMAVAIAGMYLA
-679 VGKTVARGGIEGGGL
+679 VGKRAAVGGLEGGGL